1 MQEIFWNSIAEYNAA
16 TWYWQIAITAVAAAL
31 ALVLWFR
38 PSKRAKIASKV
49 FMVLLSVWTAFVYY
63 LGFCSARDYSS
74 ALAIFWCLVAAS
86 WVYDLATDF
95 SSFRKSGKYGI
106 LGLCMLVLPLFFP
119 VVSIAR
125 GLEFPQIATP
135 VLPSAVALYML
146 GMLMTFN
153 SKINF
158 FAFILI
164 LHWAVIAVSKVEIF
178 DIPEDLLLAA
188 ACVPAAVIFLTRAL
202 KSAGQDT
209 KPKIFRS

>member
-1 MQEIFWNSIAEYNAA
+1 MRLQSELKLVFQLFLNLFLIQLRS
-16 TWYWQIAITAVAAAL
+16 TPTASHSNRGNIVC
-31 ALVLWFR
+31 VHI
-38 PSKRAKIASKV
+38 S
-49 FMVLLSVWTAFVYY
+49 
-63 LGFCSARDYSS
+63 
-74 ALAIFWCLVAAS
+74 
-86 WVYDLATDF
+86 
-95 SSFRKSGKYGI
+95 
-106 LGLCMLVLPLFFP
+106 FFP

-125 GLEFPQIATP
+125 GPEFPQIATP